1 MSLLDMRFQQSCPHM
16 IPVGPLRP
24 LGHARVLGCH
34 SATVEMSVAYSVP
47 EAYERMMRLVTAEGE
62 QPRWFM

>member
-1 MSLLDMRFQQSCPHM
+1 M

-47 EAYERMMRLVTAEGE
+47 EAYERMMRLVTVEGE

>member
-1 MSLLDMRFQQSCPHM
+1 
-16 IPVGPLRP
+16 
-24 LGHARVLGCH
+24 
-34 SATVEMSVAYSVP
+34 MSVAYSVP